1 MKKTDAPN
9 GRFYKPDDE
18 MQGDKWFPSVTTII
32 GKTLTKG
39 KYFHKWLANQPS
51 WQEAEDYKN
60 EKAEKG
66 TKVHEYC
73 ERLAL
78 GEEVDVSDDSKEVR
92 KKAAGYVN
100 FHDKEDVNV
109 WETEFQLAHPNYMY
123 AGTADLLAEVNDEL
137 WLIDIKTSS
146 NIYNSHKIQLSMYQR
161 AARDTGYAEPDK
173 QGILWLKD
181 RTKKGYQL
189 KGVDYRPQIVPA
201 IMELY
206 DFVGDWS
213 PKKEEELP
221 EKLSLEVEEDGKGNE
236 EGD

>member
-1 MKKTDAPN
+1 MKKKDSIN
-9 GRFYKPDDE
+9 GRFYKSDE
-18 MQGDKWFPSVTTII
+18 EFHEDKWFPSVTHII
-32 GKTLTKG
+32 GDVLTKG
-39 KYFHKWLANQPS
+39 QYFHKWLANQNS
-51 WQEAEDYKN
+51 WQAAEDYKN
-60 EKAEKG
+60 KKAREG
-66 TKVHEYC
+66 TKVHKYC
-73 ERLAL
+73 EQLSD
-78 GEEVDVSDDSKEVR
+78 GKEVEVKDDCKSVR
-92 KKAAGYVN
+92 KKTAGYVN
-100 FHDKEDVNV
+100 FHKQEDVNV
-109 WETEFQLAHPNYMY
+109 WETEFQLHHPNFMY

-146 NIYNSHKIQLSMYQR
+146 NIYDSHRIQLSMYQR

-189 KGVDYRPQIVPA
+189 KEIDYRPQIIPA

-221 EKLSLEVEEDGKGNE
+221 EKLSLG
-236 EGD
+236 GDKNDN